1 MQDTVT
7 ARLVSK
13 VHNTLVFRRR
23 VNVLAAELAAAL
35 PPASSLLDIGCGDG
49 TLGQLI
55 SQSVPGLSI
64 TGAEFLPRP
73 ECAISCVRFD
83 GVRLPFDDQ
92 SFDVCMFVD
101 VLHHSRD
108 PLGVLRDAA
117 RVTRGFI
124 VIKDHVAETA
134 FDHRTLQFMDWIGN
148 RYHGVELPYGFLS
161 RAQWLELYRGAGLEP
176 VKVQQDV
183 PLYPFP
189 FSALFGRQLH
199 SIALL
204 RKVR

>member
-1 MQDTVT
+1 MRDSVT

-23 VNVLAAELAAAL
+23 VHVLAAELSAAL

-49 TLGQLI
+49 TIARLI
-55 SQSVPGLSI
+55 AQTVPGLSI

-73 ECAISCVRFD
+73 QCAIPCVGFD
-83 GVRLPFDDQ
+83 GVRLPFEDR

-108 PLGVLRDAA
+108 SLAVLRDAA
-117 RVTRGFI
+117 RVSREF
-124 VIKDHVAETA
+124 VLIKDHAAETA
-134 FDHRTLQFMDWIGN
+134 LDHRTLQFMDWIGN

-161 RAQWLELYRGAGLEP
+161 RAQWLQHYRDAGLEP
-176 VKVQQDV
+176 VKVDENV

-189 FSALFGRQLH
+189 ASAVFGRGLH
-199 SIALL
+199 FITLL
-204 RKVR
+204 KKVR